1 MAYHY
6 RRGIIIVIKTKIIT
20 IELDY
25 MFWTLLNVQA
35 KVQAKFCDCSE
46 ANIEKELCFV
56 KNDL

>member
-1 MAYHY
+1 MVYHY
-6 RRGIIIVIKTKIIT
+6 RRGVIIAIKTKIII

-46 ANIEKELCFV
+46 ANIEKGALF
-56 KNDL
+56 L